1 MDYSPCSSDYEIQ
14 TGAGFLCASRA
25 ALRSFSGTL
34 IVDTVST
41 GSTWPPVSM
50 SEIVRRNAG
59 RVTATKT
66 VNKKSSLKLWIKNM
80 DKERGMNYKGC
91 RRQQLNA
98 PKGNYLK
105 WSNTIARKFMN
116 SKKRGG

>member
-1 MDYSPCSSDYEIQ
+1 MACFPLSSDFVSQMRE
-14 TGAGFLCASRA
+14 AHLAASRA
-25 ALRSFSGTL
+25 AAESYTGTL
-34 IVDTVST
+34 TAGTVST
-41 GSTWPPVSM
+41 GSTWPHASM

-80 DKERGMNYKGC
+80 DMERGRNYKGC
-91 RRQQLNA
+91 RRQQLSA
-98 PKGNYLK
+98 PKGKYLK